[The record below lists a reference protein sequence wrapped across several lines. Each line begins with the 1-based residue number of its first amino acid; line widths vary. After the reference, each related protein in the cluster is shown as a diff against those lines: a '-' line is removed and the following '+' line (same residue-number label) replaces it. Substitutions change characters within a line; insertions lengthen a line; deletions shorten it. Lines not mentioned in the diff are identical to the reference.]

1 MLIFDDHT
9 NVYNPD
15 VDEEVYEVDMYNIDQ
30 PTRRDNNEEE
40 KLVNVFFSYFRHVH
54 IIDEIDDFF
63 TTGWTIISTGFFL

>member
-40 KLVNVFFSYFRHVH
+40 KLVNMFSRTSGMF
-54 IIDEIDDFF
+54 
-63 TTGWTIISTGFFL
+63 ISSMK